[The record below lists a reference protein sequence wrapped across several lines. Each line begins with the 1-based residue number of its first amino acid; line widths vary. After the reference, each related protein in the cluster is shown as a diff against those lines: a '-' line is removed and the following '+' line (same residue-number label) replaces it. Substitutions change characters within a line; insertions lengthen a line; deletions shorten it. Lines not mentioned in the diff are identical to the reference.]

1 MRKKRILFCT
11 EATFLNTG
19 YATYSREILNYLNK
33 TGKYELA
40 ELASYGKRND
50 PRAKDIAWKFY
61 GVVPPDDAPES
72 EHERYNAMPVNQFGE
87 FAFESV
93 CLDFKPDIVCDIRDF
108 WMVDFA
114 ERSPYRKNFHW
125 CLMPTVDAAPQARQW
140 ISTFQSA
147 DTCLT
152 YSDWA
157 GNILSEQSGN
167 QINYLGSA
175 PPSAHAAYQPM
186 DKAATRAELGLPL
199 DEKIIGTVM
208 RNQRRKLYPDLF
220 AAFKLFQQDRWQGK
234 DYKLYCHTSYP
245 DLGWNIPELLQQYGL
260 SSSVY
265 FTYVCQDTNK
275 PFASLFKG
283 SKAQSPF
290 TGTLNAVL
298 SNVKVGL
305 SYEDLAKVMNS
316 FDLYVQYANSE
327 GFGLPQ
333 VEAAACGV
341 PVMSTDY
348 SAMESVV
355 RKLEGVPLKLA
366 AKYKELE
373 TGCYRAVPDNHN
385 TAKEF
390 ATFFNKSDEER
401 RQIGDRTRELFLEHF
416 RWEQSGA
423 KWEECFDQCPIRP
436 MEETWLSEPDIQKP
450 ADKPEKLPEKSTAQ
464 SLARW
469 LIVEV
474 LRRPDLINSHM
485 EARMC
490 RDLTYNTVTAT
501 TGGVYQ
507 NEASAAFDAKASVRP
522 FDFDMAYTHMVNMR
536 NKINYWEDQRRKV
549 LSK

>member
-19 YATYSREILNYLNK
+19 YATYSREVLTYLHK
-33 TGKYELA
+33 TGKYEIA
-40 ELASYGKRND
+40 ELASYGKRDD
-50 PRAKDIAWKFY
+50 PRAKNIPWHFY
-61 GVVPPDDAPES
+61 GVVPPDNAPEE
-72 EHERYNAMPVNQFGE
+72 EHKRYHALPVNQFGE

-93 CLDFKPDIVCDIRDF
+93 CLNFTPDIVCDIRDF
-108 WMVDFA
+108 WMVDFI
-114 ERSPYRKNFHW
+114 ERSPYRNYYHW
-125 CLMPTVDAAPQARQW
+125 CLMPTVDAEPQARQW
-140 ISTFQSA
+140 IATYKSA

-157 GNILSEQSGN
+157 GELLQKQSGG
-167 QINYLGSA
+167 QINYIGSA

-186 DKAATRAELGLPL
+186 DQSEVRTELGLPL

-220 AAFKLFQQDRWQGK
+220 HAFKMFKETRADSNN
-234 DYKLYCHTSYP
+234 YKLYCHTSYP
-245 DLGWNIPELLQQYGL
+245 DLGWNIPELLQQNGL

-265 FTYVCQDTNK
+265 FTYICQDTNK

-283 SKAQSPF
+283 AKIQSPF

-305 SYEDLAKVMNS
+305 SYEDLSKVMNS

-348 SAMESVV
+348 SAMSSVI

-373 TGCYRAVPDNHN
+373 TGCYRAVPDNAN
-385 TAKEF
+385 TAAEF
-390 ATFFNKSDEER
+390 IKFFELSDDER
-401 RQIGDRTRELFLEHF
+401 RAKGDRTRELFLKHF
-416 RWEQSGA
+416 QWDQTGAQWE
-423 KWEECFDQCPIRP
+423 KCFDQCELRDPQT
-436 MEETWLSEPDIQKP
+436 TWLSPPDIHQP
-450 ADKPEKLPEKSTAQ
+450 APKPEKIPEKSTSQ
-464 SLARW
+464 TLARW

-474 LRRPDLINSHM
+474 LKRPDMINTQM

-490 RDLTYNTVTAT
+490 RDLTYQTVTAT

-507 NEASAAFDAKASVRP
+507 NEASAAFDSKSTVKP
-522 FDFDMAYTHMVNMR
+522 FDFDMAYNHMVNMR
-536 NKINYWEDQRRKV
+536 NKINYWEDQRIKV
-549 LSK
+549 LKK